1 MWGLL
6 LGVIFGFSSVSSA
19 QLRCEQLFEIS
30 KDQIAF
36 QKISHSLTDRIT
48 DWSELLSNSV
58 EIPLV
63 DVILKQEEF
72 TSSYF
77 LPARFDIH
85 LGVFTGT
92 EYSPIRTTEVV
103 FAHEYAH
110 SVFTEN
116 FHFQWKGEAISLKK
130 LAAESLVDRIKL
142 EKSPILQEMFE
153 ALKEIQETL
162 EIARRVKATTTIKNL
177 EGLLQ
182 TRQRE
187 LSEQLP
193 HLAKFNFIH
202 ELTIAHNEL
211 FADALPALFWKD
223 QRIMTDVLD
232 TSHRGYIQQLKEE
245 LLMRGKNPDSTSEP
259 RDFAITSF
267 KNWQKELVP
276 TYTLLDPARGAL
288 WSLYMKNLRS
298 QDFGLFFKVFLSAAS
313 RQISSQLERRENQK
327 DSSES
332 LDAAELNREFLK
344 IFVEEARKNKLPI
357 RKTP

>member
-1 MWGLL
+1 MGIWGLFL
-6 LGVIFGFSSVSSA
+6 SIIFGFSSASLA
-19 QLRCEQLFEIS
+19 QNRCEQLFEVS
-30 KDQIAF
+30 KEQIAF
-36 QKISHSLTDRIT
+36 QKISQSLRDRIS
-48 DWSELLSNSV
+48 DWNELLSNSV
-58 EIPLV
+58 EMPLV
-63 DVILKQEEF
+63 DVIVKKEEF

-85 LGVFTGT
+85 LGVLTGAD
-92 EYSPIRTTEVV
+92 YSPMRTTEVV
-103 FAHEYAH
+103 FAHEFAH

-116 FHFQWKGEAISLKK
+116 FIFQWKGETISLKK
-130 LAAESLVDRIKL
+130 LAADSLVDRIKL

-162 EIARRVKATTTIKNL
+162 DIARRVKATTTIKNL
-177 EGLLQ
+177 ESLLQ

-193 HLAKFNFIH
+193 NLAKFNFIH

-223 QRIMTDVLD
+223 HRIMTDVLD
-232 TSHRGYIQQLKEE
+232 TSHRGYIEQLKEE

-267 KNWQKELVP
+267 KNWQQELIP

-288 WSLYMKNLRS
+288 WSLYMNNLRTE
-298 QDFGLFFKVFLSAAS
+298 DFGLFFKVFLSAAS
-313 RQISSQLERRENQK
+313 RQVTLQLERQAQPI
-327 DSSES
+327 
-332 LDAAELNREFLK
+332 DAAELNREFLK

-357 RKTP
+357 RKKP